1 MKFSKFFRSIKARIR
16 GYKAKRKLEKSK
28 YGTWR
33 QYKHNRDPD
42 VYRYA
47 DYVEHFYKGY
57 PYVYAIK
64 DYKHY
69 AFQKL
74 ADYGPGGQWFGYDE
88 MTQWCEEKIRWNY
101 RRDIH
106 RVLETQYNM
115 TQFNDIGGSDYI
127 YFAFKNEKD
136 FSHFLLRWS

>member
-1 MKFSKFFRSIKARIR
+1 MRIIRRIKAWFRKKLSEKKLKKS
-16 GYKAKRKLEKSK
+16 GYRN
-28 YGTWR
+28 WR
-33 QYKHNRDPD
+33 HYKHNRDED
-42 VYRYA
+42 VYQYA
-47 DYVEHFYKGY
+47 DCVEHFYKGY

-88 MTQWCEEKIRWNY
+88 MTEWCEGKIRWNY

-136 FSHFLLRWS
+136 FAHFLLRWS

>member
-1 MKFSKFFRSIKARIR
+1 MRLINRIKAWFRKKR
-16 GYKAKRKLEKSK
+16 SDKKLKKSGYRS
-28 YGTWR
+28 WR
-33 QYKHNRDPD
+33 HYKHNRDTD
-42 VYRYA
+42 VQKYA
-47 DYVEHFYKGY
+47 NYVENFYKGY

-88 MTQWCEEKIRWNY
+88 MTEWCEEKIRWNY

-106 RVLETQYNM
+106 RVIENASGLTE
-115 TQFNDIGGSDYI
+115 FNDIGGSDYI

-136 FSHFLLRWS
+136 FTYFLMRWS

>member
-1 MKFSKFFRSIKARIR
+1 MLRISRIKAWVRKKR
-16 GYKAKRKLEKSK
+16 AEKKLKKSGYDN
-28 YGTWR
+28 WR
-33 QYKHNRDPD
+33 HYKHNRDED
-42 VYRYA
+42 VYKYA

-69 AFQKL
+69 AFKFIC
-74 ADYGPGGQWFGYDE
+74 DYGPGGQVFGYDRI
-88 MTQWCEEKIRWNY
+88 TQWCEEKIRWNY

-106 RVLETQYNM
+106 RVLETQYGM

-136 FSHFLLRWS
+136 FTHFLLRWS

>member
-1 MKFSKFFRSIKARIR
+1 MRLIKRIKAWFRKR
-16 GYKAKRKLEKSK
+16 RAEKKLKKSGYSS
-28 YGTWR
+28 WR
-33 QYKHNRDPD
+33 HYKHNRDTD
-42 VYRYA
+42 VQKYA
-47 DYVEHFYKGY
+47 NYVQDFYQGY
-57 PYVYAIK
+57 PYVYSIK

-88 MTQWCEEKIRWNY
+88 MTEWCEEKIRWNY

-106 RVLETQYNM
+106 RVIENASGLTE
-115 TQFNDIGGSDYI
+115 FNDIGGSDYI